1 MKDLPVNPAPNKNKT
16 RLLNILFLA
25 GCAAILAFLL
35 KAPPE
40 STKKL
45 PKDEKHL
52 QFYTMDKKE
61 AEKHCGVCH
70 APDGQVPLPKGHPPK
85 YRCLF
90 CHKKYK

>member
-1 MKDLPVNPAPNKNKT
+1 MNPDPKKNKT

-45 PKDEKHL
+45 PQDEIHL
-52 QFYTMDKKE
+52 QFYPLDKKE
-61 AEKHCGVCH
+61 AEKHCASCH
-70 APDGQVPLPKGHPPK
+70 ASEGQAPLPEGHPPK

-90 CHKKYK
+90 CHKKYQ